1 MSDHSFQLNNINCY
15 DDAGVSRL
23 FERYYIPL
31 VLFAQS
37 YVQDEEV
44 AKDTVQDIFCLLIE
58 DQKKFL
64 SVENLKVYLY
74 NAVRNKCL
82 KHIRHEGVKGRYQHY
97 IQYSEKEAE
106 EYYERI
112 LEEEVFLQLNKAIL
126 ELPEQ
131 CKKVFLLTLEKKGN
145 AEIAQILGMS
155 TETVKSHK
163 KTGKKLLYA
172 RLKDILPIT
181 ILMFFL
187 SDPEDKK

>member
-1 MSDHSFQLNNINCY
+1 MSNNSLQLNNITCY
-15 DDAGVSRL
+15 DDTGVSQL

-37 YVQDEEV
+37 YVQDEEI

-64 SVENLKVYLY
+64 NVENLKVYLY

-97 IQYSEKEAE
+97 IQHSEKEAE

-112 LEEEVFLQLNKAIL
+112 LEEEVFLLLNKAIL

-155 TETVKSHK
+155 VETVKSHK

-172 RLKDILPIT
+172 RLKDILPIA

-187 SDPEDKK
+187 SDPEEKK

>member
-1 MSDHSFQLNNINCY
+1 MSDHSSKLTHINCH

-37 YVQDEEV
+37 YVQDKEI

-64 SVENLKVYLY
+64 NADNLKVYLY

-97 IQYSEKEAE
+97 IQHSEKETE

-155 TETVKSHK
+155 IETVKSHK

-172 RLKDILPIT
+172 KLKDILPIT

-187 SDPEDKK
+187 SDPEDKV